1 MKDMRGLSLLLLTP
15 LLASIALSQT
25 GDWPAV
31 KHLPFGSKIKVTLK
45 NAPTFGHCFLDGV
58 SDDQLTCSTRMG
70 LQSRH
75 RVYLRNDIKAVYLA
89 HSGPM
94 IGLAVGAGVG
104 AILGVARDPI
114 PGLGRGGTA
123 LVSSGILGGLGAFF
137 GQVADP
143 FFHGRAVYLSPQ
155 DPSPV
160 ANRKITIQPKETI
173 PCLKDGK
180 TLQCVDP

>member
-1 MKDMRGLSLLLLTP
+1 MTYIRGFLLFFLTP

-25 GDWPAV
+25 GDWLAV
-31 KHLPFGSKIKVTLK
+31 KRLPIGSKVKVTLK

-58 SDDQLTCSTRMG
+58 LDDQLACSTRMG

-94 IGLAVGAGVG
+94 IGFAVGAGAG
-104 AILGVARDPI
+104 AVLGVSHDPV

-123 LVSSGILGGLGAFF
+123 LVDAGLLGGLGAFL
-137 GQVADP
+137 GLVADP
-143 FFHGRAVYLSPQ
+143 FFHGRTVYLSSQ
-155 DPSPV
+155 DVSPPSNGKP
-160 ANRKITIQPKETI
+160 TIQPKENM